1 MTELLDISMPV
12 RPGMV
17 AWPGSPGVVAE
28 EHLALARGDVAN
40 ATRLSLDVHCGT
52 HVDAPLHVL
61 AGAPAMDSLDLGRL
75 CGPAAVVELGDVRR
89 ISAEHLERAVPA
101 GTSRLLLKTI
111 NSRGGVSADAFD
123 EDFAALTADA
133 AQWIVERGI
142 DLVGIDYLS
151 IQRFEDDPTT
161 HEILLG
167 APVIILEGLVLSHV
181 APGPYELYCLPIAIP
196 DLEAA
201 PARAVLRPLEST

>member
-1 MTELLDISMPV
+1 MTELVDISMPV

-17 AWPGSPGVVAE
+17 VWPGSPGVDAE
-28 EHLALARGDVAN
+28 QHLALDRGDVAN

-61 AGAPAMDSLDLGRL
+61 AGGASMESLDLRRL
-75 CGPAAVVELGDVRR
+75 CGPAAVVEIGDVRR
-89 ISAEHLERAVPA
+89 ISADHLDALVPPN
-101 GTSRLLLKTI
+101 TERLLLKTV
-111 NSRGGVSADAFD
+111 NSRGGVASDAFD

-133 AQWIVERGI
+133 AQWVVDRGI
-142 DLVGIDYLS
+142 GLVGIDYLS

-167 APVIILEGLVLSHV
+167 APVIILEGLVLGHV
-181 APGPYELYCLPIAIP
+181 TPGPYELYCLPIAIP

-201 PARAVLRPLEST
+201 PARAVLRPLEFS